1 MFGDRHADYCCMA
14 PRTTPHVRVAALVIL
29 MWVVVCISTS
39 FAAER
44 FVYPGAIIRAS
55 GKSSAFA
62 SVNSSFG
69 GPSTTQDF
77 KVDKLGSG
85 TLHLTEKRSGGVQLM
100 SAEAEKPTLYVR
112 GKDLCRKAKFRR
124 LKAKAGGHLSCS
136 PNWAVFADVNPN
148 DAYDAQQLLTPND
161 TYYSQQYAP
170 GLMQLPTAWQTTI
183 GSNTQIVVV
192 IDTGVDYTHPDLA
205 ANMWQNPGEIAGNG
219 FDDDGN
225 GYIDDIFG
233 INAIKNSGNPMDDH
247 GHGTHV
253 AGIIGAKGNNGRG
266 IAGVSWESKII
277 GAKFLDSNGSG
288 STANAI
294 KAVNYATALK
304 RAGRNVVVMNNS
316 WGGPSY
322 SSELAAAIADSS
334 AAGILFVAAAGNNAS
349 NNDTTPQ
356 YPANYTSG
364 NVISVASIES
374 TTALSSFS
382 NYGEQFVHIAA
393 PGGSIASTM
402 ISNGYVYMSGTSM
415 AAPQVSGVAL
425 LAQARCAG
433 TLSMTL
439 LRSAVVNTGTVLA
452 PLAGKVASASMV
464 NGAEAI
470 RIAAQLCAPTATP
483 TLTPTTAPPA
493 TSTAT
498 PTPAPTAT
506 ATPLPILP
514 TPTPG
519 GPPAWSIPWGA
530 TEPLRIFVSSA
541 TYVGNIGGL
550 EGARQR
556 CQQLADAVPALAGT
570 KWFPLMSDSTWN
582 AVNITGVSP
591 SSQPIYNMDGTVIA
605 TSRAALWNAQNTP
618 LSSGVTCREDS
629 SRASSSSVYTGTSAS
644 GLATSH
650 CSNWHDNSPSTTA
663 QLGQTL
669 MASSTWIGA
678 LPLSSCDALRPI
690 YCIGN
695 FRPNTPTPTV
705 TPTAT
710 TTPVGQP
717 IVVPPTPTRTAT
729 STPTPTRTPTITRTA
744 SPTATVTATRTAT
757 RTATPTRTPTRTPT
771 PTPTPRL
778 RMVVKSFSVSPSR
791 GIQDG
796 TTLTLN
802 FAGLKGTSN
811 RVTVGMSIHPRIPP
825 ILCPTYRFTMP
836 DTGSASL
843 TISMPREIEYV
854 NALFF
859 ASTMENWG
867 ASQYALTTGP
877 VSFPLT
883 PARVS
888 SICNVFSR
896 GFQRFQAAARAAARN
911 RGRSLGR

>member
-1 MFGDRHADYCCMA
+1 MFGDRHADISRMV
-14 PRTTPHVRVAALVIL
+14 PRSPPHVRVATLTALV
-29 MWVVVCISTS
+29 WSVVWISAS

-69 GPSTTQDF
+69 GPSATQDF
-77 KVDKLGSG
+77 KVEKLGAG
-85 TLHLTEKRSGGVQLM
+85 VLHLTEKRSGGVQLM
-100 SAEAEKPTLYVR
+100 SAEGEKPTLYVR
-112 GKDLCRKAKFRR
+112 AKDLCRKAKFRR
-124 LKAKAGGHLSCS
+124 LKAKARGHLTCS
-136 PNWAVFADVNPN
+136 PNWAVFADII
-148 DAYDAQQLLTPND
+148 PND
-161 TYYSQQYAP
+161 TYYPQQYGP
-170 GLMQLPTAWQTTI
+170 GLMQLPSAWETTI

-192 IDTGVDYTHPDLA
+192 IDTGVDYTHTDLS
-205 ANMWQNPGEIAGNG
+205 ANIWQNPGEIAGNG

-225 GYIDDIFG
+225 GYIDDVYG
-233 INAIKNSGNPMDDH
+233 INAITNSGNPMDDH

-266 IAGVSWESKII
+266 IAGVSWDTKIV

-304 RAGRNVVVMNNS
+304 RAGRNVVVTNNS
-316 WGGPSY
+316 WGGPTY
-322 SSELAAAIADSS
+322 SSALAAAIADSS
-334 AAGILFVAAAGNNAS
+334 SAGILFVAAAGNNAS
-349 NNDTTPQ
+349 NNDASPQ
-356 YPANYTSG
+356 YPANYTSA

-374 TTALSSFS
+374 STALSSFS
-382 NYGEQFVHIAA
+382 NYGEQTVHIAA

-402 ISNGYVYMSGTSM
+402 IGNGYVYMSGTSM
-415 AAPQVSGVAL
+415 AAPQVSGIAL

-433 TLSMTL
+433 TLSMPL

-483 TLTPTTAPPA
+483 TRTPTIAPPA

-498 PTPAPTAT
+498 PIPAPTAT

-519 GPPAWSIPWGA
+519 GPPAWTIPWGA

-550 EGARQR
+550 EGARQK

-570 KWFPLMSDSTWN
+570 KWFPLMSDSAWN

-591 SSQPIYNMDGTVIA
+591 SSQPIYNMDGSVIA
-605 TSRAALWNAQNTP
+605 SSRAALWNAQNTP

-650 CSNWHDNSPSTTA
+650 CSNWHDNSPATTV

-710 TTPVGQP
+710 LTSVGQP
-717 IVVPPTPTRTAT
+717 IVVPPTPTLTAT

-771 PTPTPRL
+771 YTPTPRL
-778 RMVVKSFSVSPSR
+778 RTVVKSFSVSPSTGVR
-791 GIQDG
+791 SGSNV
-796 TTLTLN
+796 TLN
-802 FAGLKGTSN
+802 FAGLKGTLA
-811 RVTVGMSIHPRIPP
+811 RVTVAMTNHPEN
-825 ILCPTYRFTMP
+825 LTYMCPTYRFTMP
-836 DTGSASL
+836 RTGSASL
-843 TISMPREIEYV
+843 TMSMPSEIAYV
-854 NALFF
+854 KRLTFVA
-859 ASTMENWG
+859 TMENWG
-867 ASQYALTTGP
+867 ATQTATTSGT
-877 VSFPLT
+877 VSNPLT
-883 PARVS
+883 STRAS
-888 SICNVFSR
+888 TICNSFSR
-896 GFQRFQAAARAAARN
+896 GVQRFQAAARAAARS